1 MIVVHTV
8 KVSVHFQ
15 NNLLTFVDDFSEQ
28 VLSPEEVSRRAVPA
42 LVAELVLALVD
53 GDVGPLGQGHQQA
66 RVVPSQA
73 ALLAA
78 QGAVDGG
85 VHVEDARR
93 DGGQVVRLPG
103 LGDAPGTRKNCAR
116 HRRLLHSRRP
126 KAAGFYGAVA
136 LK

>member
-1 MIVVHTV
+1 VVHTV

-66 RVVPSQA
+66 RVVSSQA

-93 DGGQVVRLPG
+93 DGGQVVRLPALAMPLEQG
-103 LGDAPGTRKNCAR
+103 KIALVTGVSCTLDAP
-116 HRRLLHSRRP
+116 RP
-126 KAAGFYGAVA
+126 PDFTVR
-136 LK
+136 